1 MNRAPSP
8 APLRVLLLGASF
20 SSQNRGV
27 SALAGGALASIYHA
41 HPDAEVS
48 FLDYAKQPAGHE
60 FILGGRSR
68 RIPTVPLRFSKNPFL
83 PNHVAR
89 LAATAAW
96 LRLLPAERRA
106 AAQRANPV
114 FRAILGADLVCALC
128 GGDSFSSLYGLR
140 RLLYVTLPQ
149 SLVLLLGRPLVL
161 LPQSYG
167 PFTHPPARW
176 IARRILRGA
185 QRIYTRDADGAEALR
200 RLAPAAADRI
210 AFAYDL
216 GFALEPHP
224 APENL
229 RRAMAALPGDG
240 PLVGLNVSGL
250 LANSRHAKR
259 RFHLRDDYAAA
270 MRELVTALVL
280 HRGCRVVLIPH
291 VYGLGGESD
300 LTAALNLRQGLRP
313 EVAAHVLLWP
323 DSIDQHE
330 VKDCIG
336 RCDFFVGARMH
347 ACIAALSQHVPTLA
361 LAYSHKFSG
370 VLDSLR
376 VGELVFDLR
385 LGDRHDLIAAV
396 RTACD
401 ERARL
406 ADRLA
411 SRMPAVRAQVL
422 GFFGELTARARPA
435 ATAAAV

>member
-1 MNRAPSP
+1 MNSVFPH
-8 APLRVLLLGASF
+8 APLRVILLGASF

-27 SALAGGALASIYHA
+27 SALAGGALASIYHD
-41 HPDAEVS
+41 HPDAEVT
-48 FLDYAKQPAGHE
+48 FLDYAKQPTEHE

-68 RIPTVPLRFSKNPFL
+68 RIPTLPLRFSKNL
-83 PNHVAR
+83 LLSNHIAR

-96 LRLLPAERRA
+96 LRLLPAKRRV
-106 AAQRANPV
+106 AAQRAHPV
-114 FRAILGADLVCALC
+114 FRSILDADLVCALC

-149 SLVLLLGRPLVL
+149 SLVLLLDRPLVL

-167 PFTHPPARW
+167 PFTHAPARW

-185 QRIYTRDADGAEALR
+185 QRIFTRDADGAEALR
-200 RLAPAAADRI
+200 LLAPAAASRI
-210 AFAYDL
+210 AFAFDL

-224 APENL
+224 APEDLL
-229 RRAMAALPGDG
+229 RAIAGIPGGG

-250 LANSRHAKR
+250 LANSRHARR

-280 HRGCRVVLIPH
+280 HRGCRVVLVPH
-291 VYGLGGESD
+291 VFGLGGESD
-300 LTAALNLRQGLRP
+300 LTASLHLWQSLRP
-313 EVAAHVLLWP
+313 EVAAHVLLWRHNL
-323 DSIDQHE
+323 DQHE
-330 VKDCIG
+330 VKDWIG
-336 RCDFFVGARMH
+336 RCDFFIGARMH

-370 VLDSLR
+370 VLASLR

-385 LGDRHDLIAAV
+385 HGDRHDLIAAV

-401 ERARL
+401 GRVEL
-406 ADRLA
+406 SDRLA
-411 SRMPAVRAQVL
+411 SRMPAVRAEVL
-422 GFFGELTARARPA
+422 GFFGVLTAPARAA
-435 ATAAAV
+435 ATTASV